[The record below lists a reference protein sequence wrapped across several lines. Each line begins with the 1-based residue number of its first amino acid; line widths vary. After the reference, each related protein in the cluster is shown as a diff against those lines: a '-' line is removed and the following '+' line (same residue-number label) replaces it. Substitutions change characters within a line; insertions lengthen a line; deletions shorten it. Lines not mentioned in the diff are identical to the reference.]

1 MDKKFSIIIPNY
13 NNGEY
18 LERCLNSILKQS
30 YKNYEIIF
38 IDDLSEDN
46 SLEIASKMLKNHKI
60 IKVPYKKYNGGARNL
75 GIIEATGDY
84 VVCIDSDDWLKDEFV
99 LEDIN
104 KKLNNEDIMFL
115 GFDQYKNG
123 AYVAPFLP
131 EYDNLT
137 QALASD
143 VCAIWTKVVK
153 TDLLKDTLFCESTLA
168 EDRCHHI
175 RLCDK
180 AKTFVCLKRITH
192 SWNRSNSHSVSTIPL
207 LNNDKQKKILW
218 EASIYKHLGEMYYF
232 INTTTN
238 PAHREIAKRRF
249 DRNINEVLKGIYNQ
263 V

>member
-1 MDKKFSIIIPNY
+1 MKFSIIIPNY

-18 LERCLNSILKQS
+18 LEKCLNSVLSQN

-46 SLEIASKMLKNHKI
+46 SLEIASKMLNKHKI

-84 VVCIDSDDWLKDEFV
+84 IICIDSDDWLKDQNV
-99 LEDIN
+99 LKDIN
-104 KKLNNEDIMFL
+104 DNLHDEDIMFL
-115 GFDQYKNG
+115 GFEQYKNG
-123 AYVAPFLP
+123 VDGIAPHIP
-131 EYDNLT
+131 NYNNLT
-137 QALASD
+137 EALADD

-168 EDRCHHI
+168 EDRCHHL

-180 AKTFVCLKRITH
+180 AKTFTCLKRVTH
-192 SWNRSNSHSVSTIPL
+192 TWNRSNNHSVSTAPL
-207 LNNDKQKKILW
+207 LGNDKEKKLLW

-238 PAHREIAKRRF
+238 PIHREIAKKRF
-249 DRNINEVLKGIYNQ
+249 ERNLNEVLMGIYNQ